1 LAFKADIS
9 RVSTMLFARDLT
21 GRSYPASGTNT
32 SFHGGSHHAENPER
46 IADYA
51 KINRYHVQSLAYFI
65 DKLKNTPD
73 GDGTLLDHSL
83 TMYGTNMGD
92 SNQHLHYDV
101 PHILVG
107 GAGGKL
113 KGDRHLHF
121 ETKTITTGNLLLS
134 ILGMYGIEQDSIG
147 DSSGHLPGLV

>member
-1 LAFKADIS
+1 MIFTLDENRKA
-9 RVSTMLFARDLT
+9 MA
-21 GRSYPASGTNT
+21 
-32 SFHGGSHHAENPER
+32 
-46 IADYA
+46 
-51 KINRYHVQSLAYFI
+51 
-65 DKLKNTPD
+65 KLKVV
-73 GDGTLLDHSL
+73 G
-83 TMYGTNMGD
+83 
-92 SNQHLHYDV
+92 
-101 PHILVG
+101 VG